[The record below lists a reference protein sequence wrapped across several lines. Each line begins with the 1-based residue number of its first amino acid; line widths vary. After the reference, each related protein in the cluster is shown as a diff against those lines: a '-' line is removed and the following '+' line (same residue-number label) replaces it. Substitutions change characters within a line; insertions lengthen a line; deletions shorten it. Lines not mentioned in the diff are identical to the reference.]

1 MINGEEGRGGGR
13 EREQE
18 TETEKRGG
26 GRNMERV
33 KDRERAQ
40 FYPSLTGGT
49 NGFKRGYFALGSMA
63 K

>member
-1 MINGEEGRGGGR
+1 MINGGGCGGG
-13 EREQE
+13 ERGS
-18 TETEKRGG
+18 KRQRQRNGGG

-49 NGFKRGYFALGSMA
+49 NGFKWGYFALGSMA